1 MLPLFLAIIHS
12 IVGLTVANEAIRS
25 LGGLNAAQNIL
36 ITAGLILVI
45 YGGYFLATF
54 IGSRK
59 MIVREERN
67 E

>member
-1 MLPLFLAIIHS
+1 MTVDYRLIDRAIFRQTAIYFMRPLF
-12 IVGLTVANEAIRS
+12 
-25 LGGLNAAQNIL
+25 
-36 ITAGLILVI
+36 LVI